1 MLLATLVASFAPL
14 YLNLSPKRVAQ
25 VSTYSTG
32 LLLGAA
38 LTVVIPEGVAAV
50 FANSVTQNKHKHHHD
65 GDEQGHSSN
74 SHDAHD
80 NAKWLGLSLLAGFIL
95 MYIIDSAHKHDPP
108 SHGPPRRKS
117 RATLYRSSSH
127 HSELEP
133 LSRDSGGSDRND
145 YAAWEEQRSY
155 SPASPLDRASRPLLS
170 RSSTQ
175 SSVTSSIAAERA
187 SHALSTVV
195 GLLVHSIADGISLG
209 ASSMSSA
216 SSADK
221 TVSTSDM
228 DDVSLD
234 LIIFLAIMVHKAPAA
249 FALSSLLRSSCVS
262 NFFRY
267 RSLLAFSLA
276 APFGALLTYVF
287 LNMIGAESSN
297 QIGWW
302 TGIVLV
308 FSGGTFLFVATHVM
322 QDDNQS
328 SSSSLSSSSSPDE
341 STNGGADSSPYDHH
355 HAHAGSNS
363 AKMALVIS
371 GMITPF
377 VLTMLI
383 GHHAH

>member
-1 MLLATLVASFAPL
+1 MSGLTL
-14 YLNLSPKRVAQ
+14 
-25 VSTYSTG
+25 
-32 LLLGAA
+32 A

-50 FANSVTQNKHKHHHD
+50 FANSVSDSNKHHQHDTLDTDRHHVD
-65 GDEQGHSSN
+65 GHAHN
-74 SHDAHD
+74 AHD

-95 MYIIDSAHKHDPP
+95 MPHHNNIREMRLTGKSCISDTIRYIIDSAHKHDPP

-117 RATLYRSSSH
+117 RATLYRSASH

-133 LSRDSGGSDRND
+133 LSREANSADRSDF
-145 YAAWEEQRSY
+145 AWEEARAY
-155 SPASPLDRASRPLLS
+155 SPAGHDRPSRPLLS

-187 SHALSTVV
+187 SHAFSTVV
-195 GLLVHSIADGISLG
+195 GLLVHSIADGVSLG

-216 SSADK
+216 TSDAGP
-221 TVSTSDM
+221 STSSV

-276 APFGALLTYVF
+276 APFGAILTYVF
-287 LNMIGAESSN
+287 LNMIGADSSS

-322 QDDNQS
+322 QDDQSNSSNQ
-328 SSSSLSSSSSPDE
+328 PE
-341 STNGGADSSPYDHH
+341 HYGGTTNGRNSTGSSMEDDFDQHH
-355 HAHAGSNS
+355 HAVGVSS
-363 AKMALVIS
+363 RLGKMALVIS

-377 VLTMLI
+377 VLTTLI
-383 GHHAH
+383 GSHGHAH